1 MHAEITLSVSDIS
14 TSWIQTTH
22 LPNLRL
28 FFTSSVEACCFA
40 FGERRTWTRSE
51 VWRGVFDEGFH
62 YLLVS
67 GFKRMVIKWHRKF
80 VWTFFFSLETD
91 AHFFFFFKNLNT
103 ANMSLC
109 VLLIVLSLCSKQDSS
124 VVINVR
130 HWKNILSLLSF
141 FFFGMARVKHV
152 SMKRL
157 NNDSP
162 LFLTTNTDRVERYW
176 FAA

>member
-1 MHAEITLSVSDIS
+1 
-14 TSWIQTTH
+14 
-22 LPNLRL
+22 
-28 FFTSSVEACCFA
+28 
-40 FGERRTWTRSE
+40 
-51 VWRGVFDEGFH
+51 
-62 YLLVS
+62 
-67 GFKRMVIKWHRKF
+67 
-80 VWTFFFSLETD
+80 
-91 AHFFFFFKNLNT
+91 
-103 ANMSLC
+103 MSLC

-162 LFLTTNTDRVERYW
+162 LFLTTNTDRVERY
-176 FAA
+176 